1 MAVYK
6 IFPTADATIYSRFP
20 VKNTG
25 LDEVLEV
32 SAKNNSTLVDYSVDI
47 DPAGPISND
56 DIRRSLIL
64 FSDPDLNTIKSYST
78 GSWKAGLKLYLAN
91 AENLSTTYSLEIRQ
105 VSSSWQMGTGKYND
119 FPDTVNG
126 VSWYS
131 PTSYVTASNSWVN
144 ASYFLTPG
152 GGNWSGSYATQSYT
166 YKDAKDINVD
176 VTSIVDSWFS
186 GSQNSGF
193 IVKHPTNVENY
204 SGSFVA
210 LSFFSVD
217 THTIY
222 PPTLEMKWDDS
233 VYTTGSL
240 SVLNN
245 NNFVL
250 SLENNTGTYKYD
262 TTKYRFRINSRD
274 KYPTRTFTTS
284 SIYNVNKA
292 LPQASYW
299 SLQDVKSEETI
310 VDFDSTYTKISCDAT
325 SSYFDLYIAGLE
337 PERYYKIL
345 IKTVLPTGESID
357 VDNDYIFK
365 IIR

>member
-64 FSDPDLNTIKSYST
+64 FSDEDLNTIKSYSI

-166 YKDAKDINVD
+166 YKDAKDINAD

-310 VDFDSTYTKISCDAT
+310 VEFDSTYTKISCDAT
-325 SSYFDLYIAGLE
+325 SSYFDLYMAGLE

>member
-64 FSDPDLNTIKSYST
+64 FSDADLNTIKSYST

-310 VDFDSTYTKISCDAT
+310 VEFDSTYTKISCDAT
-325 SSYFDLYIAGLE
+325 SSYFDLYMAGLE

>member
-310 VDFDSTYTKISCDAT
+310 VEFDSTYTKISCDAT
-325 SSYFDLYIAGLE
+325 SSYFDLYMAGLE